1 MFNALYKGYFS
12 LTHKIRQTS
21 CLGWGWGGGR
31 GGELVGG
38 VFGFCHRINP
48 KPMSNQFIFS
58 VKIGARHPTHI
69 LYMPPIFLH
78 SW

>member
-1 MFNALYKGYFS
+1 MLCTKAISHLPIK
-12 LTHKIRQTS
+12 LDRQVAWV
-21 CLGWGWGGGR
+21 GAGGGGR